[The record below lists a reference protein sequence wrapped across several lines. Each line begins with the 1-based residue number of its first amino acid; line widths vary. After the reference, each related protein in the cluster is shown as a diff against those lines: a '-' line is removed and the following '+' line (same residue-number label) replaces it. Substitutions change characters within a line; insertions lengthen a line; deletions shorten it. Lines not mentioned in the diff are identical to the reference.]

1 MHRWP
6 EKKSLAD
13 KEKQSGFGN
22 FLTSFFVFFFFC
34 FDLGYMCIERKKTKK
49 IEHTSYI
56 RVDQEYRL
64 SKSKWWR
71 VNDKDI
77 SINRIPFFYC
87 NQSFYYTHK
96 VLRIY
101 LLQPWMTSCDPS
113 IAVHV
118 NDLFWPECNGKW
130 LWQNQKHS
138 IQQIISVVKTVYDFN
153 FLLIILHNILIIR
166 TKFLS

>member
-1 MHRWP
+1 MHRWT

-22 FLTSFFVFFFFC
+22 FLTSFFVFFSSALTLVIC
-34 FDLGYMCIERKKTKK
+34 VSNGKNQKDWTHQLHQSGSRNGICKL
-49 IEHTSYI
+49 
-56 RVDQEYRL
+56 YRL

-96 VLRIY
+96 ALRIY

-118 NDLFWPECNGKW
+118 NDLFWPECNGKR

-138 IQQIISVVKTVYDFN
+138 ITTNN
-153 FLLIILHNILIIR
+153 FCGENCLW
-166 TKFLS
+166 F